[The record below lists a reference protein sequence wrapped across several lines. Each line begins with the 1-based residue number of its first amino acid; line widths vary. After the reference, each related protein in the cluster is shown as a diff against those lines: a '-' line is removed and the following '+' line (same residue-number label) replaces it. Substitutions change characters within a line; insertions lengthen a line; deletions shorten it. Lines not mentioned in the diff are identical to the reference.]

1 MPRKMLSVLL
11 LLAAALVAG
20 AVVVN
25 CSRPEQ
31 TKPAPP
37 ARQEQ
42 PLPKAKPLTHLS
54 VDFANA
60 TLANIVPLVT
70 EQTGKGFVLQGTEGK
85 TMSWT
90 EYNIPREK
98 LLDAFLIALAAHDL
112 VAKANGNLYAIT
124 AREEG
129 RVPLRLDFA
138 TSSRGTF
145 FLLGKTIY
153 PQAQFPYQLKQDG
166 GHWYALVPKSLAD
179 QLRQPGDSGNHARL

>member
-1 MPRKMLSVLL
+1 MRLSNILQLGIKELRGLARDPML
-11 LLAAALVAG
+11 LV
-20 AVVVN
+20 
-25 CSRPEQ
+25 
-31 TKPAPP
+31 
-37 ARQEQ
+37 
-42 PLPKAKPLTHLS
+42 
-54 VDFANA
+54 
-60 TLANIVPLVT
+60 
-70 EQTGKGFVLQGTEGK
+70 
-85 TMSWT
+85 
-90 EYNIPREK
+90 
-98 LLDAFLIALAAHDL
+98 LIALAAHDL

>member
-11 LLAAALVAG
+11 LLAAALIAG

-42 PLPKAKPLTHLS
+42 PLPKTKPLTHLS

-70 EQTGKGFVLQGTEGK
+70 EQTGKGFVLQGTEAK
-85 TMSWT
+85 TISWT

-98 LLDAFLIALAAHDL
+98 LLDAFLVALSAHDL
-112 VAKANGNLYAIT
+112 SARQDGNLYTIT
-124 AREEG
+124 TREESK
-129 RVPLRLDFA
+129 VLLKLDFA
-138 TSSRGTF
+138 TSTKGTF
-145 FLLGKTIY
+145 FLLGNTIY
-153 PQAQFPYQLKQDG
+153 PQAQFPYPLKQDG
-166 GHWYALVPKSLAD
+166 GHWYALVPKSLSD
-179 QLRQPGDSGNHARL
+179 QMTQPGDSRNHAQL

>member
-1 MPRKMLSVLL
+1 MQRKALSLL
-11 LLAAALVAG
+11 ILVTAALVAG
-20 AVVVN
+20 VVVVS
-25 CSRPEQ
+25 CSRQQQPQPAPVAHQEQ
-31 TKPAPP
+31 PAPP
-37 ARQEQ
+37 A
-42 PLPKAKPLTHLS
+42 KPARLS

-60 TLANIVPLVT
+60 TLASIVPFVT
-70 EQTGKGFVLQGTEGK
+70 EQTGKGFVLQGTEGQ

-98 LLDAFLIALAAHDL
+98 LLDAFLIALTAHDL